1 MITEIYILSECVELS
16 QLFYKYYTSVGLK
29 CFRFIIPSFT
39 SLEIGSV
46 YVNNGYQYTV
56 AEVNPDGDMLFTT
69 SSFDNVPE
77 ASGVLTKVSD
87 NGDATLTFTS
97 VTRESTNLLWDADN
111 NKMSFIPYANQ
122 YCNGQID
129 IVIAQLGWNGMASVY
144 QTDFSSVESKVKQFA
159 DCLHQEYPH
168 AKLKILGLALPSQNG
183 ACSSTYSLTTVP
195 YSDTYSL
202 TVNVINLN
210 KLYQQIANESGY
222 SDFVEYIPVAQQFDS
237 ENSYPFN
244 VRLKN
249 NRLIIKTFVSD
260 GYYQIGDIVK
270 HENKFYICTNEGIVG
285 QWENVYQAYLPYN
298 PYERFDTNA
307 VHPSDGGYNQIADAV
322 YRNIVANYC
331 QGI

>member
-1 MITEIYILSECVELS
+1 
-16 QLFYKYYTSVGLK
+16 
-29 CFRFIIPSFT
+29 
-39 SLEIGSV
+39 
-46 YVNNGYQYTV
+46 
-56 AEVNPDGDMLFTT
+56 MLFTT

-77 ASGVLTKVSD
+77 ASGVLTKVSG

-97 VTRESTNLLWDADN
+97 VTRESTNPLWDADN

-129 IVIAQLGWNGMASVY
+129 VVIAQLGWNGMASAY
-144 QTDFSSVESKVKQFA
+144 QTVFSSVESKVKQFA
-159 DCLHQEYPH
+159 DCLHSEFPH
-168 AKLKILGLALPSQNG
+168 AKLKILGLALPSQTG

-195 YSDTYSL
+195 YSDTYGL
-202 TVNVINLN
+202 TVNVININ

-222 SDFVEYIPVAQQFDS
+222 SDFVEYIPIAQQFDA

-249 NRLIIKTFVSD
+249 NRLIIKPFVSD
-260 GYYQIGDIVK
+260 GYYKIGDIVK
-270 HENKFYICTNEGIVG
+270 HENNFYICTNEGIVG
-285 QWENVYQAYLPYN
+285 QWENVYQAYLPYD